1 MTKQRTIINLFS
13 KVIIIITFSTNNAQQ
28 TTYDTLSIVPDM
40 SGGINYYHQYNT
52 LVPSAGA
59 GAFGAGD
66 YWGWTSMQDHTLRSY
81 LTFDISTW
89 LNIEESIISIKL
101 LIYLW
106 RSSGNDITGPL
117 PIWDVDGGDTLNLVL
132 DHIDIGNF
140 VDVGDWSAGDPG
152 DTQTIESN
160 AAIVTTSPR
169 IGWKGPV
176 VTDQILYDLENQNQY
191 SQFRLGYHIITDND
205 GLDDA
210 VWFRGHNF
218 DFDVYLIAEYISLG
232 IVQNDE
238 DANNIITISPN
249 PFNSNTIIKISN
261 NQLNIQGIEIY
272 NLRGRSVLSYKIG
285 NQRNFIIKWNGKSE
299 NGEELPSGLY
309 LLNVLM
315 EDRKLTRK
323 ITYLK

>member
-1 MTKQRTIINLFS
+1 MKYQKSTIIIFLI
-13 KVIIIITFSTNNAQQ
+13 VIISTNKAQQ

-40 SGGINYYHQYNT
+40 SGRINYYHQFNI
-52 LVPSAGA
+52 LFPSVGA
-59 GAFGAGD
+59 GMFSAGD
-66 YWGWTSMQDHTLRSY
+66 YWGWTSQQEHTWRSY
-81 LTFDISTW
+81 LTFDISAW

-101 LIYLW
+101 LIYLYES
-106 RSSGNDITGPL
+106 RGNDIVGTL

-140 VDVGDWSAGDPG
+140 VDIGDWSAGDPG
-152 DTQTIESN
+152 DPQTIESN
-160 AAIVTTSPR
+160 AAIVTTTPR
-169 IGWKGPV
+169 VGWKGPV

-191 SQFRLGYHIITDND
+191 SQYRLGYHIITDND
-205 GLDDA
+205 GLDDI
-210 VWFRGHNF
+210 VKFRGQDS

-249 PFNSNTIIKISN
+249 PFNSSTIIKIPN

-272 NLRGRSVLSYKIG
+272 NLRGQRVRSYKIG
-285 NQRNFIIKWNGKSE
+285 NQRNFVIKWNGKHE